1 MRIKKIGNVLV
12 KVTENFIF
20 MKDLKRNKHISERR
34 LYTIKDGN
42 KRYLVKS
49 KY

>member
-1 MRIKKIGNVLV
+1 MRIKKIGTVLV
-12 KVTENFIF
+12 KVKENFMF
-20 MKDLKRNKHISERR
+20 MKDLKMDKHISEKR